1 MNRFSDVELASI
13 KVLCSFRDDDSRT
26 QNEKLFI
33 SMPAGPASR
42 REAEKEKQYAQ
53 ANAFL
58 QAIQE
63 RALMSR
69 NTAALKTR

>member
-1 MNRFSDVELASI
+1 MNRFSDVELASV
-13 KVLCSFRDDDSRT
+13 KVRCSFRDDDT
-26 QNEKLFI
+26 QARIDNLFI
-33 SMPAGPASR
+33 SMPAGAASH

-63 RALMSR
+63 RAM
-69 NTAALKTR
+69 TA